1 MQGTEPLALF
11 NRFLFLIVFLAFG
24 DILPQAYPVKEI
36 DSLLKAGINCILKQ
50 EYSKAENCF
59 IKLDKEYPELPLGKI
74 YIAASSIAK
83 SFDRAEE
90 YDAYTILNN
99 LSIAKD
105 MSEKLI
111 DTAKANIW
119 YHYFNA
125 LAIGYRAYYNA
136 LNENWV
142 AAFSNG
148 LSAVDEFNVC
158 LEIDHNFSDALTA
171 AGSYKYWR
179 SRKTESF
186 NWLPFVSDERD
197 LGITFLKHAES
208 GSSYNN
214 YLADLS
220 LIWIFVDKGNFR
232 EAVNVGENAVKKAPV
247 SRIIKWALA
256 RAYEDVDTLKA
267 VDIYLQILNSYGD
280 LNKYNRVNEVVLK
293 HKIAQLYYRMGQYE
307 KCLNSCNEILAL
319 KKLSPFAADRL
330 KDRLEKVKS
339 LQAAAKSK
347 VK

>member
-1 MQGTEPLALF
+1 MQGIEPLALF
-11 NRFLFLIVFLAFG
+11 KKLFFIIIFLACG
-24 DILPQAYPVKEI
+24 KVLPQAYPVKEI
-36 DSLLKAGINCILKQ
+36 DSLLKTGINCILKQ

-59 IKLDKEYPELPLGKI
+59 IKLDKEYSDLPLGKI

-99 LSIAKD
+99 LTIAKD

-111 DTAKANIW
+111 DSNKNNIW

-136 LNENWV
+136 VNENWV

-148 LSAVDEFNVC
+148 LSAVDEFNIC
-158 LEIDHNFSDALTA
+158 LEMDHNFSDALIA

-186 NWLPFVSDERD
+186 NWLPFVSDERE
-197 LGITFLKHAES
+197 LGITYLQHAES

-214 YLADLS
+214 YLSDLS

-232 EAVNVGENAVKKAPV
+232 EAVNIGENAVKKAPQ

-256 RAYEDVDTLKA
+256 RAYENVDTLKA

-293 HKIAQLYYRMGQYE
+293 HKIAQLYFRMGQYE
-307 KCLNSCNEILAL
+307 KCLNFCNEILGI
-319 KKLSPFAADRL
+319 KKLSPFAAEKL
-330 KDRLEKVKS
+330 KDRLEKVKILYS
-339 LQAAAKSK
+339 AVKAKLK
-347 VK
+347 